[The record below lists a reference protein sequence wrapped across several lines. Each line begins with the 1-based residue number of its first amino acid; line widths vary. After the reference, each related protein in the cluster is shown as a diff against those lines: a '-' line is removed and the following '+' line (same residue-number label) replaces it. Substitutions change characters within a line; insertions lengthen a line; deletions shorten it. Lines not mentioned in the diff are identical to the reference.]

1 MASCEEKRTKAYAND
16 LRWRMVYQAR
26 VQEKTYREI
35 AANLNV
41 DHSTVCRTV
50 ALFDE
55 TGNVNPREYPS
66 NVGTA
71 RLTEMDKLIILEL
84 VIEKPGIYLREIQQE
99 LESWT
104 GTIVDV
110 STVCRFLHTSG
121 FSRQKLMITAK
132 QRSDVLRA
140 EYMIDMQV
148 YKGHPEFFVFIDETG
163 ADRRD
168 SMRRF
173 GYSLRGK
180 PARAQKLLWR
190 GQHVS
195 AIAAISMSGLL
206 DCCTTLST
214 VTGPKFE
221 EFVRQSL
228 APVIKPF
235 DDVNPNSVVVLD
247 NASIHHVDEVVQ
259 APLLARSKSS

>member
-1 MASCEEKRTKAYAND
+1 MFSLMRLGQTD
-16 LRWRMVYQAR
+16 
-26 VQEKTYREI
+26 EI
-35 AANLNV
+35 P
-41 DHSTVCRTV
+41 C
-50 ALFDE
+50 
-55 TGNVNPREYPS
+55 
-66 NVGTA
+66 
-71 RLTEMDKLIILEL
+71 I
-84 VIEKPGIYLREIQQE
+84 
-99 LESWT
+99 
-104 GTIVDV
+104 
-110 STVCRFLHTSG
+110 
-121 FSRQKLMITAK
+121 
-132 QRSDVLRA
+132 
-140 EYMIDMQV
+140 
-148 YKGHPEFFVFIDETG
+148 
-163 ADRRD
+163 
-168 SMRRF
+168 RRF

-180 PARAQKLLWR
+180 LARAQKLVWR

-195 AIAAISMSGLL
+195 AIAVISMSGFL